1 MESTV
6 FNSDNINLSM
16 PSAMVHTKLNT
27 IRKQLGNIRQISKLT
42 YLYQK
47 LRKTNHV
54 YTLLSALT
62 AKKTIKLVVIYI
74 HSGNTTSIRDG
85 IQRSIKNSMKT
96 KLNPFVQLQAVE
108 TNDFEK
114 LKDFFTECLKKLHFN

>member
-74 HSGNTTSIRDG
+74 HSGNTTSIRDD

-96 KLNPFVQLQAVE
+96 KLNP
-108 TNDFEK
+108 FEK